1 VFLNVLSL
9 RERRILRKHL
19 LDASTREILRPAGK
33 RRTSGDDAFRN
44 GADLRAREHP
54 AIDDRA
60 GSSVTCKVTSKTSEM
75 SRLRVADDIT
85 QLVGETPML
94 QLKRLVPAGSADVFA
109 KLEYLNPGGS
119 VKDRAAIGIIRRA
132 EQDGRLA
139 PGGTIVE
146 ATAGNTGIGLALIGV
161 NRGYKVRLF
170 VPERFSEEKVKI
182 MRALGAEVVR
192 TPDAEGMQG
201 AIRQAKELVATDP
214 KAFMAGQFEN
224 QANPDYHYETT
235 AREIFEQMDGRV
247 DAVVLGCGTSGTFSG
262 IARYL
267 KENSP
272 QVLAYAV
279 ETQGSILGG
288 GKPGPHKVEGIGAS
302 FIPKTF
308 DRSVCDEVMMVMDDE
323 AFGMVKILAAQEGVL
338 AGSSGGAAVFAAL
351 KVAKKLGSGK
361 RIVTIVPDSAERYL
375 SKKIFEGGL

>member
-1 VFLNVLSL
+1 
-9 RERRILRKHL
+9 
-19 LDASTREILRPAGK
+19 
-33 RRTSGDDAFRN
+33 
-44 GADLRAREHP
+44 
-54 AIDDRA
+54 
-60 GSSVTCKVTSKTSEM
+60 M

-94 QLKRLVPAGSADVFA
+94 QLKRLVPAESADVFA

-132 EQDGRLA
+132 EQDGALQ

-161 NRGYKVRLF
+161 NRGYRVKLF

-182 MRALGAEVVR
+182 MRALGAEVFR

-201 AIRQAKELVATDP
+201 AIKAAKALVASDST
-214 KAFMAGQFEN
+214 AFMAGQFEN
-224 QANPDYHYETT
+224 LANPEFHYATT
-235 AREIFEQMDGRV
+235 AQEIYEQMDGCV

-262 IARYL
+262 VARFL
-267 KENSP
+267 KEKSP
-272 QVLAYAV
+272 NVLAVAV
-279 ETQGSILGG
+279 ETQGSVLGG

-308 DRSVCDEVMMVMDDE
+308 DSSVCDEVMMVMDDD
-323 AFGMVKILAAQEGVL
+323 AFAMVKTLAAREGVL
-338 AGSSGGAAVFAAL
+338 AGSSGGAAVFASL
-351 KVAKKLGSGK
+351 QVAKRLGAGK
-361 RIVTIVPDSAERYL
+361 RVITIIPDSAERYL